1 MNISQIKY
9 TEQKKP
15 WNPGIGHCRL
25 ILYHLNHECLKAVIK
40 VPKKKKKVEDARE
53 AQLIGE
59 M

>member
-15 WNPGIGHCRL
+15 WNPGLGHCRQ

-40 VPKKKKKVEDARE
+40 VPKKKKKKLNMLEK
-53 AQLIGE
+53 LN
-59 M
+59 